1 MPRFNKV
8 ILLLATALLG
18 TVWIAYSR
26 ETAVEDPALGAL
38 AEAPQAGHLAPDFTA
53 QLLDGEEVSLSDY
66 RGMPVV
72 LNFWAT
78 WCPPC
83 RAEIPHFQEASEE
96 YAGRVAILGL
106 NDGETAETV
115 TPFVDD
121 FGMTY
126 PVLLSSDGQVSR
138 RYRVLALP
146 TTIFI
151 NADGVIEEVYPGIIN
166 GAVLQT
172 RIEGLLAP

>member
-1 MPRFNKV
+1 MTRFSKV

-18 TVWIAYSR
+18 TAWIAFSR
-26 ETAVEDPALGAL
+26 ETAVQDPALSIL
-38 AEAPQAGHLAPDFTA
+38 AEAPQAGHLAPDFTV
-53 QLLDGEEVSLSDY
+53 QSLDGEEVSLSNY
-66 RGMPVV
+66 QGMPVV

-78 WCPPC
+78 WCLPC
-83 RAEIPHFQEASEE
+83 RAEIPHFQEASER
-96 YAGRVAILGL
+96 YAGQVAILGL
-106 NDGETAETV
+106 NDGETADV
-115 TPFVDD
+115 VAPFVHD

-126 PVLLSSDGQVSR
+126 PVLLSPDNQVSR

-146 TTIFI
+146 TTLFI
-151 NADGVIEEVYPGIIN
+151 NADGVITEVYPGIIN